1 MYHETLHDALEE
13 RVISFVSSKD
23 VILRTGVLN
32 LIESYFQKHF
42 DTLTLSP
49 SQSSAAV
56 HLANLQQFKEKWSLI
71 YSDKTCLC
79 CVSQA
84 PQYRFP
90 CGHLV
95 CETCVQVFGKQ
106 KRSEPWIYR
115 VNSCFLCM
123 TEWAEEVIVTVKAPT
138 RGVSILCLDG
148 GGTRAIVP
156 LTVMKRIQERTGISL
171 PIQKYFKLV
180 AGVSSGDSVPQ
191 FSGIFEANMF

>member
-1 MYHETLHDALEE
+1 MYHQTLNDALGE
-13 RVISFVSSKD
+13 RVISFASSED

-32 LIESYFQKHF
+32 VIQSHLHKYFEK
-42 DTLTLSP
+42 LTLSP
-49 SQSSAAV
+49 TQSSAAV
-56 HLANLQQFKEKWSLI
+56 HLANLQQFKEKWSQI
-71 YSDKTCLC
+71 YSDKTCFC
-79 CVSQA
+79 CIRRN

-106 KRSEPWIYR
+106 TRSEPWLYR
-115 VNSCFLCM
+115 IESCFLCT
-123 TEWAEEVIVTVKAPT
+123 TEWSEEVTVTVKAPT

-171 PIQKYFKLV
+171 PIQRYFKLV
-180 AGVSSGDSVPQ
+180 AGVSSGDNIYPLSEMIETNV
-191 FSGIFEANMF
+191 I